1 MTRAQIHAKYGI
13 VRLMPPD
20 VANEELSD
28 EDAQKYE
35 DIITFISS
43 TANHA
48 FDRQPKEDRLV
59 ELVRLYVSD
68 LTDKQLDH
76 SLAFFEKLDK
86 KLNV

>member
-1 MTRAQIHAKYGI
+1 MTRAQIHEKHGI

-35 DIITFISS
+35 DLITFISS

-48 FDRQPKEDRLV
+48 RQPKEDRLV

-68 LTDKQLDH
+68 LTDEQLDH

>member
-1 MTRAQIHAKYGI
+1 MTRAQIHEKHGI

-35 DIITFISS
+35 DLITFISS

-48 FDRQPKEDRLV
+48 FDQQPTV
-59 ELVRLYVSD
+59 W
-68 LTDKQLDH
+68 
-76 SLAFFEKLDK
+76 
-86 KLNV
+86 